1 MFVVGK
7 KESIKGVY
15 IEIMSMKSRSAFTDS
30 VPAPP
35 SEMDENRPTLLIQQN
50 PMARNKKAGLG
61 WWYYLTAPKEA
72 ADTASLA
79 ERERSRRGRLIS
91 AVMFFALIMFM
102 LGFLI
107 GVFGPNHF
115 IAFAVLFPIFMIF
128 IASLFNRSGRTGIAG
143 FIIPLGL
150 NLALIAVT
158 LSSPL
163 TPSSI
168 QLYDLLVFV
177 EVFAVSLLPPN
188 GWVLSG
194 FVLFNLI
201 FIQADI
207 TLQPHT
213 ALFAAMIATDNVTV
227 RMRPVV
233 IHVVLAS
240 VMWLWVRS
248 ANNAILRADRAEV
261 IANLEHVVAEQ
272 ERAVAQQKVLLDQG
286 IQDIVDTHMRVANGD
301 LSSRVPLSSGS
312 VLWPV
317 AGPLNNLLARFQRMN
332 QEVAE
337 AHQAMYEFQ
346 RVREALAQVL
356 YRVRMARIGRRPGP
370 FTRTGT
376 MVDPLIENLDPLL
389 QVHNSSE
396 EGK

>member
-1 MFVVGK
+1 MNTD
-7 KESIKGVY
+7 
-15 IEIMSMKSRSAFTDS
+15 SRTAFTNTVTAIRNERED
-30 VPAPP
+30 
-35 SEMDENRPTLLIQQN
+35 NRPTLLIQQN
-50 PMARNKKAGLG
+50 PVAQNKRTGLG
-61 WWYYLTAPKEA
+61 WWYRLTAPKEVP
-72 ADTASLA
+72 DTASLA
-79 ERERSRRGRLIS
+79 EREHSRRGRLIS
-91 AVMFFALIMFM
+91 AVMFFALIMFI

-107 GVFGPNHF
+107 GIFGPNHF
-115 IAFAVLFPIFMIF
+115 IALAVLFPIFMIL
-128 IASLFNRSGRTGIAG
+128 IASVFNRNGKTSIAG

-150 NLALIAVT
+150 NLTLIAVT

-188 GWVLSG
+188 GWILLG

-213 ALFAAMIATDNVTV
+213 TLFATMITTDNVTV
-227 RMRPVV
+227 RLRPIV
-233 IHVVLAS
+233 IHVVLTS
-240 VMWLWVRS
+240 VIWLWVRS
-248 ANNAILRADRAEV
+248 ANNALLRADRAEV

-272 ERAVAQQKVLLDQG
+272 ERAVAQQKVQLDRG

-312 VLWPV
+312 VLWAV

-332 QEVAE
+332 QEAAE
-337 AHQAMYEFQ
+337 ARQVMQEFQ
-346 RVREALAQVL
+346 RVRDALAQAI
-356 YRVRMARIGRRPGP
+356 YRIKMARIGRQFEP

-376 MVDPLIENLDPLL
+376 IVDPLLENLDPLL
-389 QVHNSSE
+389 QSYESPDQRHPL
-396 EGK
+396 